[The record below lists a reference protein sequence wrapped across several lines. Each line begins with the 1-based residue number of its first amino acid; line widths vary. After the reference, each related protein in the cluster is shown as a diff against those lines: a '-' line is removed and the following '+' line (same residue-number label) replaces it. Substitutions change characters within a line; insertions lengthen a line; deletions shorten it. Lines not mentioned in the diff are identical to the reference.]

1 MNILHVLYLMFLL
14 GSLAFGL
21 EALLLGLG
29 GQLSVLYRRNW
40 KQVLKLASL
49 IGLVVV
55 SLSIA
60 TTTILGLGP
69 LFLCALVLA
78 YTLLSS
84 RIVNLYKVRLVKSGS
99 PPPLSPTADAEI
111 KQILQK
117 RGFSELV
124 EEEKD

>member
-1 MNILHVLYLMFLL
+1 MFLL
-14 GSLAFGL
+14 GSFVFGL
-21 EALLLGLG
+21 EALLLGVG
-29 GQLSVLYRRNW
+29 GQLSVLYRRSW
-40 KQVLKLASL
+40 KRVLKLASL
-49 IGLVVV
+49 IGLIVV

-60 TTTILGLGP
+60 TTTILGLGS